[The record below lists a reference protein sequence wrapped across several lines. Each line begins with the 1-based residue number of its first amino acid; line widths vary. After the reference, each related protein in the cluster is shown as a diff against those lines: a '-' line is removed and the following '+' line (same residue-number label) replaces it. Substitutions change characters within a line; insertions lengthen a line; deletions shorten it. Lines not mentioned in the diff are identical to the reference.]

1 MRTRFLF
8 KLILLLLSL
17 YSCSVGR
24 AYQNARRSVSPYSFG
39 LAEAKTDIDRY
50 NVLYK
55 THQAAKTQGLNVD
68 YSNISS
74 ITIEIPVNAK
84 PIPLSLHTDFCKC
97 TITITNKQ
105 KDCFLFD
112 AVQKGTPIEL
122 SGKEIDEGRVSMKR
136 HRLGNDSYLI
146 VINDENPWVEN
157 RIGYRYGHTRK
168 DILLLNNGKAV
179 NSVVSPYNNSQ
190 SSPACTAVKVQKD
203 PFVFKNLTVNRSKQS
218 TAITNVVNVSGYNN
232 IQISNIT
239 VNTPESKFRADRA
252 ITICN
257 STNVTLD
264 HIIINGTY
272 SQVEESGYG
281 IYLDNIWNFQ
291 GHNIFGNGKWGVFG
305 NNNLNVVTV
314 SNSKINRFDVHC
326 YGRDMSFKN
335 VHFFNLYNQ
344 FASVFGSII
353 FEDCF
358 FDNSIPLINGTS
370 YNAYVGYDVYFKN
383 CTMNATDG
391 KNYIMKLGMNDGI
404 VNKRKELGQQC
415 WPNIHID
422 QFNVNLSDDIQH
434 FYIITNKESNSARE
448 IDYLSEIEVNG
459 LTVHSDNSRFRG
471 VWLSVLPLRT
481 KKMIKCHIS
490 DVSWERLSETKTN
503 TQSAKTLQIKVTGNR
518 YLLN

>member
-1 MRTRFLF
+1 MP
-8 KLILLLLSL
+8 LSL
-17 YSCSVGR
+17 Y
-24 AYQNARRSVSPYSFG
+24 
-39 LAEAKTDIDRY
+39 
-50 NVLYK
+50 
-55 THQAAKTQGLNVD
+55 
-68 YSNISS
+68 
-74 ITIEIPVNAK
+74 
-84 PIPLSLHTDFCKC
+84 TDFCNC
-97 TITITNKQ
+97 IFNVTNVQ
-105 KDCFLFD
+105 KDVFLFE
-112 AVQKGTPIEL
+112 AVQQGVTIRL
-122 SGKEIDEGRVSMKR
+122 SGEEIDRGTVSLKKCG
-136 HRLGNDSYLI
+136 LEKGSYLI

-157 RIGYRYGHTRK
+157 RSGYRYGHIRK
-168 DILLLNNGKAV
+168 DILFLDKGRIV
-179 NSVVSPYNNSQ
+179 NSVVSPYNNLF
-190 SSPACTAVKVQKD
+190 SSPKCEAIKVRKE
-203 PFVFKNLTVNRSKQS
+203 PFVFMNLTVNRQKES
-218 TAITNVVNVSGYNN
+218 TAITNIINLSGYNN
-232 IQISNIT
+232 VQIRKVSI
-239 VNTPESKFRADRA
+239 NTPASTLHADRA
-252 ITICN
+252 IKICN

-344 FASVFGSII
+344 FASVFGSIF

-481 KKMIKCHIS
+481 KKMVKCHIS

-518 YLLN
+518 YLLD